1 MISMIGVDIMKK
13 NKEVDDNYRGFNKV
27 FYYAIIF
34 VIACF
39 IGWVYE
45 VIYYLVDD
53 KVWVNRGFLFGPYL
67 PVYGFGAIIM
77 LATLKRFKKNPVL
90 VFLLA
95 MLVTGIVE
103 YIAGALVYQ
112 IYHEMWWDYTGLFL
126 NINGYVCLRSVVSF
140 AIGAMLLFYI
150 LDPIVCKKIMPI
162 NMENKKIILGTI
174 LCMIIADIILTLIFR
189 HPL

>member
-1 MISMIGVDIMKK
+1 MKK